1 MSVFK
6 LPIAVAALK
15 KMETENIPLDSM
27 AYMEPE
33 QIHKNTY
40 SPLRDKHPQGRI
52 RISYREAIEY
62 TVAHSDN
69 NTCDWLIEFAGGI
82 NNIDAYM
89 KSLGIEDLNLTE
101 TEHDMH
107 VNIMNC
113 YNNWSTPLSIARLLK
128 KIYTENVL
136 TEEHFAFLEKT
147 MLDCSSGKDKLKAGL
162 PAGIPLAH
170 KTGHS
175 DRMPDGLQIS
185 DADAG
190 VIYLPDGEKC
200 FLVVLIKDSR
210 ETDRDNAGIMAG
222 HSRYNLP
229 ESAKTPPAKADVKSA
244 ISLPRIFVRTPPDT
258 FRRRIRT
265 VWSLAPPIPKSD
277 PIFRRLPPSLFF
289 RATSKE
295 RHSTARHPH
304 IGEKPPHESV
314 VVIPQRIRKI
324 PSSPTVARSR
334 WKFGKYGFRR
344 IGFPGTDRVLSDMD
358 RSFSP
363 NYILFCIFDVV

>member
-1 MSVFK
+1 MKRILLSIALCFYCTVTFGQNPIRKIEKAIRGKQASIGIAILCGDKTFTIANDKQYPIMSVFK

-40 SPLRDKHPQGRI
+40 SPFRDKHPQGRI
-52 RISYREAIEY
+52 RISYQEAIEY

-210 ETDRDNAGIMAG
+210 ETDRDNAGIMADIAG
-222 HSRYNLP
+222 ITYR
-229 ESAKTPPAKADVKSA
+229 
-244 ISLPRIFVRTPPDT
+244 SLQ
-258 FRRRIRT
+258 
-265 VWSLAPPIPKSD
+265 K
-277 PIFRRLPPSLFF
+277 
-289 RATSKE
+289 
-295 RHSTARHPH
+295 RHLQ
-304 IGEKPPHESV
+304 KP
-314 VVIPQRIRKI
+314 
-324 PSSPTVARSR
+324 
-334 WKFGKYGFRR
+334 
-344 IGFPGTDRVLSDMD
+344 M
-358 RSFSP
+358 
-363 NYILFCIFDVV
+363 